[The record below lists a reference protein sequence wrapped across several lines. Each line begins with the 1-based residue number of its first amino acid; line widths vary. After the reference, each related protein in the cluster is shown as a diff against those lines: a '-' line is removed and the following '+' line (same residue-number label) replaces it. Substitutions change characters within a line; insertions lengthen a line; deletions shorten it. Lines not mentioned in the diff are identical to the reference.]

1 MQPEHGDEETKEFPF
16 EEEEPAGE
24 GTEVTDDE
32 EEDIMIGDEPDSKAV
47 PPPRATRVAARPAP
61 KKTAKKKKAKAKP
74 SARKKATAKKS
85 KKGSK
90 LAKKKTK
97 KNKAKKTNAKKTKS
111 RGKRR

>member
-47 PPPRATRVAARPAP
+47 PPPRVARVTARPAP
-61 KKTAKKKKAKAKP
+61 KKKTKKKKAKAKP
-74 SARKKATAKKS
+74 AARKKAAARKSKKS
-85 KKGSK
+85 KKP
-90 LAKKKTK
+90 AKKK
-97 KNKAKKTNAKKTKS
+97 AKKTKS

>member
-47 PPPRATRVAARPAP
+47 PPPRAARVTARPAP
-61 KKTAKKKKAKAKP
+61 KKKAKKKKAKAKP
-74 SARKKATAKKS
+74 AARKKAAARKSKKS
-85 KKGSK
+85 KKP
-90 LAKKKTK
+90 AKKK
-97 KNKAKKTNAKKTKS
+97 ARKTKA
-111 RGKRR
+111 RGKKR